1 MKDKST
7 ERLLI
12 NINYH
17 LRTMR
22 GMARSKSLM
31 PYDLCQ
37 KIIFYSSA
45 ALDEIKEFR
54 QPNKGGNEE
63 VPPSKL

>member
-1 MKDKST
+1 MIDKST

-12 NINYH
+12 DLNYY

-31 PYDLCQ
+31 PHDLCQ
-37 KIIFYSSA
+37 KMIFYSSE
-45 ALDEIKEFR
+45 ALNEIKEFR
-54 QPNKGGNEE
+54 QATKEL
-63 VPPSKL
+63 VK